1 MNDIWQT
8 VSAIIVSFG
17 GAGVIVVAIVKFTA
31 DNLAERLAKRYE
43 HQLTLDREQYKK
55 QLEKKNYISK
65 VKFDSEFAI
74 YREISEATMDMV
86 FKNGVLINFIEILP
100 EDIDEKK
107 KLFHKRSFEATDAYN
122 EANRCLIRNAPFIPE
137 KIFKQFSSLRDK
149 CLLQLIDYKT
159 YYLDDDWEQN
169 RHKLSDKYLKA
180 TERTKIISDE
190 LDVLMEELR
199 MYLNK
204 LDVFSE

>member
-8 VSAIIVSFG
+8 VLAIIASFG
-17 GAGVIVVAIVKFTA
+17 GAGVIIVAIVKFTA

-74 YREISEATMDMV
+74 YREMSEATMNMV
-86 FKNGVLINFIEILP
+86 FKNNELINLIEILP

-107 KLFHKRSFEATDAYN
+107 KLFHKRSFEAMESYN

-137 KIFKQFSSLRDK
+137 KIFRQFSSLRDK
-149 CLLQLIDYKT
+149 CRLQLIDYRT
-159 YYLDDDWEQN
+159 YYLDDDWEEN
-169 RHKLSDKYLKA
+169 RRELSDKYLKA

-190 LDVLMEELR
+190 LDVLMEQLR
-199 MYLNK
+199 IYLNT